1 MEAWSSG
8 RVGASW
14 HLKQHEGD
22 GHHTRATGI
31 NREADKHKERTDR
44 DLR

>member
-8 RVGASW
+8 RVGAFW
-14 HLKQHEGD
+14 HLKDREG
-22 GHHTRATGI
+22 RLAF

-44 DLR
+44 DVR